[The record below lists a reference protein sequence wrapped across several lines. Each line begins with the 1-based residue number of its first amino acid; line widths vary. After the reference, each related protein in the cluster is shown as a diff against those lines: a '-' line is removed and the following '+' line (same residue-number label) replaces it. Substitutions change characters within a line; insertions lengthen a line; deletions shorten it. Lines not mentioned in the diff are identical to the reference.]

1 MKSLSAMGK
10 GSMSERKILKMSLI
24 EFLVKSEYG
33 RPRYVYSAIFIIGI
47 VLIWLG
53 THSSPCFIA
62 DPYSLVCLI
71 ASDKF
76 IKEIGVAFVIGALVG
91 STVEIYNLRRH
102 ELDRQELKEDASKNA
117 REVAFYAVRQGVLA
131 LFPALSEKI
140 LVATHRHILEATVT
154 RENFAIQ
161 IDFNEIKGGSN
172 LRVQTSIRYKLR
184 NPSSISLTHDFV
196 FLFEPEM
203 KGDRKRNTELKYL
216 KLASEALNGAEDIEK
231 SGLVDRNEDRVVGLR
246 KALTLPSNSV
256 TDVFLQYSEERCF
269 ADIDYWIMT
278 IPSDG
283 ISLTIASCEGLDYYV
298 DALHPD
304 DPDQEP
310 SATDARIKTWEL
322 RQGLLPGQG
331 LLLRWIFDGNCG
343 SVGSPPHRAGLS

>member
-1 MKSLSAMGK
+1 
-10 GSMSERKILKMSLI
+10 MSNRKILKMSLI
-24 EFLVKSEYG
+24 EFLVKSQYG
-33 RPRYVYSAIFIIGI
+33 RPRYVYSAIFIVG
-47 VLIWLG
+47 VVFIWLG
-53 THSSPCFIA
+53 THPSPCFIS
-62 DPYSLVCLI
+62 DSYSLLCSI

-102 ELDRQELKEDASKNA
+102 ELDRQELKEDASKNTK
-117 REVAFYAVRQGVLA
+117 EVALYAVRQGVLA

-140 LVATHRHILEATVT
+140 LIATHRHILEATVT
-154 RENFAIQ
+154 RENFVIQ
-161 IDFNEIKGGSN
+161 IDFNEINNGSN
-172 LRVQTSIRYKLR
+172 LRVLTSVRYKLR
-184 NPSSISLTHDFV
+184 NPSSISLDHDFV
-196 FLFEPEM
+196 FLFEPEV

-216 KLASEALNGAEDIEK
+216 KLASEVFNGADAIER

-246 KALTLPSNSV
+246 KTLALPSNSV
-256 TDVFLQYSEERCF
+256 TDVFLQYSEERSIT
-269 ADIDYWIMT
+269 DIDYWIMT

-331 LLLRWIFDGNCG
+331 LLLRWIFDGNRG
-343 SVGSPPHRAGLS
+343 KIDVPPPKGGPS